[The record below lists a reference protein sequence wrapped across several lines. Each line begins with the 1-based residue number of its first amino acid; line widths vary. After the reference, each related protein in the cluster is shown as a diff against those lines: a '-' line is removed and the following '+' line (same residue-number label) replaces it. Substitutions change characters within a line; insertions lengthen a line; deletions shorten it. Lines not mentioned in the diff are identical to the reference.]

1 VSHDRLGVVVHP
13 RRKWGRNL
21 KSGKKVKGR
30 VRLVKF
36 RLKACNR
43 LG

>member
-1 VSHDRLGVVVHP
+1 VSHDRHDVVVHS
-13 RRKWGRNL
+13 RRKGGRNL
-21 KSGKKVKGR
+21 KLGKKVKGR